1 MYCVISSGHL
11 SFLNFG
17 IRFSSRIESRFAH
30 LVRLVTPHITRRQ
43 QFSGPCSSLQARDTF
58 DSVYGFAI
66 YVCWIAKNTV
76 AISDRVTVK
85 KTIAIL
91 QELSVIKGM
100 VVRHNS
106 STKWTCSMD
115 EHNVAGHASFTLSC
129 RLSKRTFL
137 LTIIPDDEKLWTVAN
152 MRASPSFR
160 KMCYKYYY
168 LALERAYPKVACLNK
183 HMTSQGNP
191 WGGGDSMLPMKY
203 ILELR

>member
-1 MYCVISSGHL
+1 MQL
-11 SFLNFG
+11 L
-17 IRFSSRIESRFAH
+17 
-30 LVRLVTPHITRRQ
+30 T
-43 QFSGPCSSLQARDTF
+43 ARDTF

-191 WGGGDSMLPMKY
+191 WGGGGFHATDEIYFRTEISYVKICSFSLKTWVYVKY
-203 ILELR
+203 EVSSKRYN